1 MTTPV
6 RPAPT
11 IAPAQRPAPET
22 PTPITL
28 TAAEEFRDW
37 LCGLPPGDVCGWP
50 HIPNACPLASF
61 LNAQNAHAGLLATVG
76 REDYTLAHER
86 YLLPGWAARFVA
98 RVDHAP
104 AHWKRPATQG
114 ITAAEA
120 LRLLEGLDDNGG
132 DGSGRQEA
140 QDGCAGH
147 APRDDGRH
155 GPHTG
160 TGAVDGGPTV
170 GVPDGALPWLSW
182 PLLTLPGGG
191 ARSGACRTG
200 SASL

>member
-28 TAAEEFRDW
+28 MAAEEFRDW

-61 LNAQNAHAGLLATVG
+61 LNAQNAHAGPLATVG

-120 LRLLEGLDDNGG
+120 LRLLEGLGDNEG
-132 DGSGRQEA
+132 DRIGRQEA
-140 QDGCAGH
+140 PDGGAGEVT
-147 APRDDGRH
+147 RDDGQE
-155 GPHTG
+155 GPHPG
-160 TGAVDGGPTV
+160 DDPDDGGATV
-170 GVPDGALPWLSW
+170 WEQDGTLPWLSW
-182 PLLTLPGGG
+182 PVLSLP
-191 ARSGACRTG
+191 S
-200 SASL
+200 

>member
-61 LNAQNAHAGLLATVG
+61 LNAQNAHAGPLASVG
-76 REDYTLAHER
+76 QEDYTLAQER
-86 YLLPGWAARFVA
+86 YPLPAWARLFVA

-104 AHWKRPATQG
+104 ARGTQPATGG
-114 ITAAEA
+114 ISAAQA
-120 LRLLEGLDDNGG
+120 LRMLDGLGEG
-132 DGSGRQEA
+132 QEG
-140 QDGCAGH
+140 QDGGAGH
-147 APRDDGRH
+147 APTGAGPDDGGATVR
-155 GPHTG
+155 GQDG
-160 TGAVDGGPTV
+160 TP
-170 GVPDGALPWLSW
+170 PWLSW
-182 PLLTLPGGG
+182 PVLTVPV
-191 ARSGACRTG
+191 
-200 SASL
+200 